1 MTHPSFFGYGSL
13 VNLATHDYDNP
24 RAASLRGW
32 RRVWHGT
39 HLREVTYL
47 SVVRDD
53 TTTLKGVIAGVPNDD
68 WAALDAR
75 EAAYQRHDV
84 SHLVDHP
91 VPTAVYQVRPEHVA
105 PKDAHPILLS
115 YVDVVAQ
122 GYLRV
127 FGESGVAHFFDTTDG
142 WDAPILDDRADPI
155 YPRHQK
161 LSLDEKLMIDD
172 HLAAVM
178 QKTKE
183 ARLTGEGLGL

>member
-13 VNLATHDYDNP
+13 VNLATHDYANP
-24 RAASLRGW
+24 RAATLRGW
-32 RRVWHGT
+32 RRVWRGT

-47 SVVRDD
+47 SVIRDD
-53 TTTLKGVIAGVPNDD
+53 TTILKGVIAGVPNDD

-91 VPTAVYQVRPEHVA
+91 VPTAVYQVLPEHVA

-115 YVDVVAQ
+115 YVDVVTQ

-127 FGESGVAHFFDTTDG
+127 FGEEGVAHFFDTTDG

-155 YPRHQK
+155 YPRHQC
-161 LSLDEKLMIDD
+161 LTLDEKLMVAD
-172 HLAAVM
+172 HLAAVV
-178 QKTKE
+178 QKAEET
-183 ARLTGEGLGL
+183 RLTGKGLGL